1 MKAVSLLILLVTS
14 LGFSQDIFIYNVD
27 VFDGERLI
35 DDSTILVEDGKISA
49 VGVENPSNF
58 SGERIDGQGGFIMPG
73 MTNCHVH
80 AFAPTSLEEAA
91 EAGVLNVM
99 DMHGVELYQKMIAAG
114 NEASTK
120 ARYFYAGYAATA
132 PEGHG
137 TQYGFPVPTLTSE
150 ADAPKFVSD
159 RLAAGASYIKI
170 IREPRAETLS
180 YEIVAAVIKEA
191 QNQGTIAVVHVS
203 NADDAYAVLSAG
215 ANALVHIWR
224 DRALSADQFQDLTQN
239 QEFFVIPTLLTTV
252 LVHERLRERGEEGI
266 MTDDELLAEIKRV
279 YDAGIA
285 VLAGT
290 DPPNLDINYGTDLY
304 KELQLLSRAGI
315 PNLEVLKTATSN
327 PADKFGLEGLG
338 YIRQGYT
345 ADLVWFAT
353 SPLEDMN
360 NLNGV
365 RKVWKSGQEVPQ
377 Q

>member
-159 RLAAGASYIKI
+159 RLADPNLNLPSVIDDMDIGRSVFYEKVKALTNMTPNQYIQELRLVK
-170 IREPRAETLS
+170 A
-180 YEIVAAVIKEA
+180 K
-191 QNQGTIAVVHVS
+191 TI
-203 NADDAYAVLSAG
+203 L
-215 ANALVHIWR
+215 
-224 DRALSADQFQDLTQN
+224 
-239 QEFFVIPTLLTTV
+239 
-252 LVHERLRERGEEGI
+252 EEGNVKTVKEVTYSVG
-266 MTDDELLAEIKRV
+266 MNHPNYFSKLFKERF
-279 YDAGIA
+279 GI
-285 VLAGT
+285 
-290 DPPNLDINYGTDLY
+290 
-304 KELQLLSRAGI
+304 
-315 PNLEVLKTATSN
+315 
-327 PADKFGLEGLG
+327 
-338 YIRQGYT
+338 
-345 ADLVWFAT
+345 
-353 SPLEDMN
+353 SPSTYFRDQKN
-360 NLNGV
+360 
-365 RKVWKSGQEVPQ
+365 
-377 Q
+377 